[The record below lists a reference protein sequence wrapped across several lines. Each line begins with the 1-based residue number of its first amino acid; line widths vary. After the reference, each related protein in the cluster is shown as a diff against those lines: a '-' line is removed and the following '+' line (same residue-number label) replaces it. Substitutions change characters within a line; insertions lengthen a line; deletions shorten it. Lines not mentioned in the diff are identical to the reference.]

1 MNESLTG
8 AQGGAQGSA
17 HAAAAGYSHRRR
29 TLALVAVALAFVID
43 LLDTT
48 IVNVA
53 VPSIGS
59 TLGAS
64 KTALEWIVA
73 GYATAFAV
81 LLIVGG
87 RLGDSHGYRRMFL
100 IGIAAFTATSVACGL
115 APDTL
120 SLQVAR
126 LLQGASAALM
136 VPQVMALVQ
145 VMYPPDERYKVY
157 TVFGFLGGF
166 SAALGPI
173 VGGLLID
180 ADWLGLGWRLT
191 FLINLPLGLASL
203 AAGALLLPP
212 GRGVNAV
219 TVDLRGAGLSVLL
232 LFALLTPLIEGPA
245 RGWPPLLALM
255 LLGALPL
262 GWATWRHLGAR
273 QAKRGDALVDPALFR
288 RRKVALGLLCTLCVN
303 PIMPGY
309 LLVMTFVLQTGRGLS
324 ASQMA
329 YACAPI
335 AFGAMTAITLLGPRL
350 NRRIGVRTLLAGIT
364 VFAASLCLCALALH
378 GALSW
383 PLLVAAQFGMG
394 IGLGLCGPQL
404 SYATLRDV
412 PVSDAGVASG
422 LLTTVQQVAAAF
434 GVALAGLAFFHGLDG
449 VTAEAYRNA
458 YLHVLPLLLGLLALG
473 ALGAGRL
480 VKAMRGQD
488 GYSSCG

>member
-1 MNESLTG
+1 MNEAVSN
-8 AQGGAQGSA
+8 AEGSA
-17 HAAAAGYSHRRR
+17 HHAAAGYSHRRR

-53 VPSIGS
+53 VPSIGT
-59 TLGAS
+59 TLHAS

-126 LLQGASAALM
+126 LLQGAGAALM

-145 VMYPPDERYKVY
+145 VMYPPEERYKVY

-180 ADWLGLGWRLT
+180 ANWLGLGWRLT
-191 FLINLPLGLASL
+191 FLINLPIGLASL

-212 GRGVNAV
+212 GRGVSAV
-219 TVDLRGAGLSVLL
+219 PVDLRGAALSVLL
-232 LFALLTPLIEGPA
+232 LFALLTPLIEGPS
-245 RGWPPLLALM
+245 RGWPPALILM
-255 LLGALPL
+255 LLCALPL
-262 GWATWRHLGAR
+262 AWATWRYLGKR
-273 QAKRGDALVDPALFR
+273 QARSGDALVDPALFR
-288 RRKVALGLLCTLCVN
+288 RRKVTLGLLCTLCVN

-335 AFGAMTAITLLGPRL
+335 AAGAMTAITLLGPRL
-350 NRRIGVRTLLAGIT
+350 NRRVGVRTLQGGI
-364 VFAASLCLCALALH
+364 VAFVGSLCLCALALH
-378 GALSW
+378 GSLSW

-404 SYATLRDV
+404 SNATLRDV
-412 PVSDAGVASG
+412 PVSAAGVAAG
-422 LLTTVQQVAAAF
+422 LLTTVQQIAAAF
-434 GVALAGLAFFHGLDG
+434 GVALAGLAFFDGLDG
-449 VTAEAYRNA
+449 ATADAYADA
-458 YLHVLPLLLGLLALG
+458 YLQVLPLFLGLLGLG
-473 ALGAGRL
+473 ALGSVRL
-480 VKAMRGQD
+480 IETMRN
-488 GYSSCG
+488 

>member
-1 MNESLTG
+1 MTEAVSS
-8 AQGGAQGSA
+8 AEGSA
-17 HAAAAGYSHRRR
+17 HHAAANYSHRRR
-29 TLALVAVALAFVID
+29 TLALIAVALAFVID

-53 VPSIGS
+53 VPSIGA
-59 TLGAS
+59 TLHAP
-64 KTALEWIVA
+64 KAALEWIVA

-100 IGIAAFTATSVACGL
+100 AGIAAFTATSVACGL

-145 VMYPPDERYKVY
+145 VMYPPEERYKVY

-191 FLINLPLGLASL
+191 FLINLPLGLVSL

-212 GRGVNAV
+212 GRGVHPVA
-219 TVDLRGAGLSVLL
+219 VDLRGAFLSVVV

-245 RGWPPLLALM
+245 RGWPPGLVLM
-255 LLGALPL
+255 LAAAVPL
-262 GWATWRHLGAR
+262 GWITWRHLLNCQAR
-273 QAKRGDALVDPALFR
+273 HGDALVDPALFR
-288 RRKVALGLLCTLCVN
+288 LRKTGLGLLCTLCVN

-309 LLVMTFVLQTGRGLS
+309 LLVMTFALQTGRGLT

-335 AFGAMTAITLLGPRL
+335 AFGAMTGITLLGPRL
-350 NRRIGVRTLLAGIT
+350 NRRIGVRTLLAGIG
-364 VFAASLCLCALALH
+364 VSAASLVLCAFALD
-378 GALSW
+378 GELSW
-383 PLLVAAQFGMG
+383 PLLLAAQYGMG

-412 PVSDAGVASG
+412 PVASAGVAAG

-434 GVALAGLAFFHGLDG
+434 GVALAGLVFFHGLDA
-449 VTAEAYRNA
+449 TAAGGYQRAYV
-458 YLHVLPLLLGLLALG
+458 HVLPLLLGLLGLG

-480 VKAMRGQD
+480 VKAMRA
-488 GYSSCG
+488 